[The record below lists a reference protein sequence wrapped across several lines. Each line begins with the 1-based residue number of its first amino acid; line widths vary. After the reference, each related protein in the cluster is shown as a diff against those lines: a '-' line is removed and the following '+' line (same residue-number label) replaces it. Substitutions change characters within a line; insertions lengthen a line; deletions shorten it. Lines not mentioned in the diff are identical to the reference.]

1 MVIDVCCWGAVCSIS
16 DLVMIFSRGVPKS
29 QQAMLISSL
38 LRYPDDCTSNSL
50 LLLLI
55 LLLLIHWK
63 VWGVRPKWGEKNP
76 FKNMRKNGKLG
87 KIMED
92 NEKIWQH
99 DKGHKN
105 MTIWEFDSLRE
116 LWLKLLSQCA
126 WMVSSTSLQC
136 QGLRFVQS
144 LWADPSHVILK
155 GESGQQWSP
164 VSCRSKHLQMN
175 ELEMAWS
182 HRGQGRAG
190 SRPSN
195 IFKYLQMN

>member
-1 MVIDVCCWGAVCSIS
+1 
-16 DLVMIFSRGVPKS
+16 MIFWNYVFWLCLS
-29 QQAMLISSL
+29 
-38 LRYPDDCTSNSL
+38 YYDL
-50 LLLLI
+50 LLMLFKMVCLSCYDI
-55 LLLLIHWK
+55 ILIHWK

-76 FKNMRKNGKLG
+76 FKNMRKHGKLG

-175 ELEMAWS
+175 ELEMAGS